1 MSSEFR
7 TPQDIVELQGANSK
21 RSSALSIVGQPLPP
35 TKRLWRSEEELEEA
49 LQSPQQGAVSDA
61 PPLARQEFPD
71 GTDTMTDEVS
81 RRGFVQLLG
90 SSLALTTA
98 ACHRPRQKIVPYVKL
113 PPEVTPGNSLHFAST
128 ISHEGFG
135 FGVLVE
141 SHEGRPTKLEG
152 NPEHPDS
159 LGAAG
164 STDQAHILD
173 LYDNDRA
180 KSARHHGQPAS
191 WRDIRAFVK
200 SSTDAAAKNGG
211 AGIRFLVDPSTSP
224 LLGDLRARILT
235 KLPQAKFV
243 AFSGQANDA
252 SVTGASM
259 AFGQP
264 LDVRHDLTTAKVIVA
279 LDSDF
284 LDEGAEK
291 ILLNRHFAAGRTPG
305 DGMSRLYVAE
315 PCVTVTGGAADHRL
329 RLRGSDVVALA
340 QALTTELAKLLG
352 RDVLGGIA
360 DLPLARAGVTVD
372 AKWVQALAKDLAR
385 NRGRSAILV
394 GRRQPAFVHAIANAM
409 NFALGNVGTTVK
421 FVTPLRH
428 DALSGF
434 ESLRGL
440 VEDMAAGKVDTLFI
454 SANNPVYSAP
464 SDFKFDKLLARIP
477 STIYLGAYDDET
489 AKVAKTFVPS
499 AHSLESWGDLRGL
512 DGTVSLVQPLIEPLW
527 SNVTESDL
535 FASVLE
541 EGHLG
546 SHELLKAYWTKRAA
560 SDNLLGTLGFELQWE
575 HWLGRGII
583 AGTKAAEAPAV
594 ALDGNA
600 LATSLRSALPALAK
614 EAGLEIAFTL
624 DPKVVDGRYANNAW
638 LQELPHPI
646 TKITWDN
653 AVVVSHATASR
664 LSLKKG
670 DIVEVVLGERKVTG
684 PLYVQPGQAEE
695 SVTVALGY
703 GRTAAGTVGT
713 GVGFNAALLRDSV
726 NPWYATG
733 VQLNKVG
740 KNYPFGI
747 TQGHWRMEG
756 RDPAIATTLKEVKDH
771 HSPFHH
777 EVEKLREPLPQIHK
791 PWDYSKEAYKWG
803 MSIDLN
809 KCTGCGACIT
819 ACQSE
824 NNIPVVGRE
833 NVRIGREMHWIRID
847 RYYETDAEYSD
858 DIYKDMDDPKVVLQ
872 PVACQHCETA
882 PCEYVCP
889 VNATVHSD
897 EGLNEMV
904 YNRCIGTRYCAN
916 NCPYKARRFN
926 YLDFHGDP
934 AEVGKMKHNPDV
946 TVRVRGV
953 MEKCT
958 YCVQRIERVRIETR
972 VEGRMI
978 ADGDIK
984 SACQQTCPAGAIEFG
999 SLNDP
1004 DSAVSKAHADA
1015 RRYNLLHEIN
1025 TRPRTVYLARVR
1037 NPNPELA

>member
-1 MSSEFR
+1 MSSDSR
-7 TPQDIVELQGANSK
+7 TPVNPVEPEGADAK
-21 RSSALSIVGQPLPP
+21 RSLSLSVVGQAKPS
-35 TKRLWRSEEELEEA
+35 KKKLWRGEEELA
-49 LQSPQQGAVSDA
+49 GGAEVDLA
-61 PPLARQEFPD
+61 ARQEFPD

-98 ACHRPRQKIVPYVKL
+98 ACYRPRQKIVPYVKQ
-113 PPEVTPGNSLHFAST
+113 PPEVTPGNSLHFATT

-152 NPEHPDS
+152 NPDHADS
-159 LGAAG
+159 AGAAG
-164 STDQAHILD
+164 TTDQALILD

-180 KSARHHGQPAS
+180 KTARHNERPID
-191 WRDIRAFVK
+191 WRDVCGFVK
-200 SSTDAAAKNGG
+200 AIVDSPAATTNGG

-224 LLGDLRARILT
+224 LIGDLRARILA

-243 AFSGQANDA
+243 SFSGLADDA
-252 SVTGASM
+252 SVEGAKL
-259 AFGQP
+259 AFGQA
-264 LDVRHDLTTAKVIVA
+264 LDVRHDLTNAKVIVG

-291 ILLNRHFAAGRTPG
+291 IRLNRQFAAGRTPG
-305 DGMSRLYVAE
+305 DAMNRLYVAE
-315 PCVTVTGGAADHRL
+315 PCFTVTGGVADHRL

-340 QALTTELAKLLG
+340 QALASELSKLLG
-352 RDVLGGIA
+352 RDVLGALA

-394 GRRQPAFVHAIANAM
+394 GRRQPAFVHALANAM
-409 NFALGNVGTTVK
+409 NFALGNIGATVK

-428 DALSGF
+428 DALAGF
-434 ESLRGL
+434 EPLRAL
-440 VEDMAAGKVDTLFI
+440 VEDIAAGKVETLFV

-464 SDFKFDKLLARIP
+464 ADFKLAKLLGRVTN
-477 STIYLGAYDDET
+477 SIYLGAYDDET
-489 AKVAKTFVPS
+489 AKVVKTFVPS

-512 DGTVSLVQPLIEPLW
+512 DGTISLVQPLIEPLW
-527 SNVTESDL
+527 SSVTEPDL
-535 FASVLE
+535 LASVLG
-541 EGHLG
+541 EGHVG
-546 SHELLKAYWTKRAA
+546 SHDLLKTFWSKRA
-560 SDNLLGTLGFELQWE
+560 SSENLLGSLGFELQWE
-575 HWLGRGII
+575 HWLGKGIVSG
-583 AGTKAAEAPAV
+583 AGKADGPAV
-594 ALDGNA
+594 ALDGVA
-600 LATSLRSALPALAK
+600 LAATLRPQLAGMAK
-614 EAGLEIAFTL
+614 EAGLELAFTL
-624 DPKVVDGRYANNAW
+624 DPKVADGRYANNAW

-653 AVVVSHATASR
+653 AVVLSHATAAR
-664 LSLKKG
+664 LSIQKG
-670 DIVEVVLGERKVTG
+670 DIVEVKLGDRKVTG
-684 PLYVQPGQAEE
+684 PIYIQPGQAEE
-695 SVTVALGY
+695 SVTVGLGY

-713 GVGFNAALLRDSV
+713 GVGFDAGVLRDSSS
-726 NPWYATG
+726 PWYTTG
-733 VQLNKVG
+733 VQIEKVG
-740 KNYPFGI
+740 KDYPFGI
-747 TQGHWRMEG
+747 TQQHWRMES
-756 RDPAIATTLKEVKDH
+756 REPALTTTLKEVEDR
-771 HSPFHH
+771 HSHFHH
-777 EVEKLREPLPQIHK
+777 QVEELREPLPQIHK

-824 NNIPVVGRE
+824 NNIPVVGRD

-858 DIYKDMDDPKVVLQ
+858 DIYKDMDDPKVVFQ

-926 YLDFHGDP
+926 YLDYHGD
-934 AEVGKMKHNPDV
+934 AVEVAKMKHNPDV

-958 YCVQRIERVRIETR
+958 YCVQRIERARIDSR
-972 VEGRMI
+972 IEGRMI
-978 ADGDIK
+978 ADGEVK
-984 SACQQTCPAGAIEFG
+984 SACQQTCPAGAIVFG
-999 SLNDP
+999 SLADP
-1004 DSAVSKAHADA
+1004 NSDVSKAHADE